1 MEEVVHHIAKILQ
14 GVDMVKSAE
23 VSVVE
28 GEQLEIEPCHAGA
41 TQVGH
46 ARAADVADGGSATH
60 GYTGRHMQGLAQSPT
75 CGPEL
80 LGRGIRCNAAPQM
93 HAHDLAIVELAD
105 ICPNFGTQGT

>member
-1 MEEVVHHIAKILQ
+1 
-14 GVDMVKSAE
+14 
-23 VSVVE
+23 
-28 GEQLEIEPCHAGA
+28 
-41 TQVGH
+41 
-46 ARAADVADGGSATH
+46 
-60 GYTGRHMQGLAQSPT
+60 MQGLAQGPT